1 LRQFAVSA
9 PLWDFVSHRAVTPKK
24 LAKTAVKLLMRQ
36 LVRRLLYYDSV
47 KIHKKAVRRIYIRSR
62 KMQFFEIV
70 LAVFALMW
78 GVASSVRADSIPD
91 RNILNLMAI
100 GIEL

>member
-1 LRQFAVSA
+1 
-9 PLWDFVSHRAVTPKK
+9 
-24 LAKTAVKLLMRQ
+24 
-36 LVRRLLYYDSV
+36 
-47 KIHKKAVRRIYIRSR
+47 
-62 KMQFFEIV
+62 MQFFEIV

-91 RNILNLMAI
+91 KNILNLMAI